1 MAQKLRVYTCNTNR
15 VASASFG
22 SPVIRLGGREQI
34 KHSPSSQNTNQRLKG
49 DQFLFFIPALLC
61 RSNFR
66 PAQSTY
72 KCYCLKRTW
81 LEHRISLP
89 YTNPQISR
97 TSISAII
104 PMITMLKAL
113 ALIRL
118 VSRIPIGTNIITG
131 IIASRPCTMR
141 SSS

>member
-1 MAQKLRVYTCNTNR
+1 MAQKLRVYTSNTNR

-49 DQFLFFIPALLC
+49 GQFLFYIPSLLC
-61 RSNFR
+61 WSNFR
-66 PAQSTY
+66 PAQSTN
-72 KCYCLKRTW
+72 KCYCHKRTW
-81 LEHRISLP
+81 LENRISLP
-89 YTNPQISR
+89 HTNPQIRR

-104 PMITMLKAL
+104 PMITMLKAF

-131 IIASRPCTMR
+131 IIARRPCTMR